1 MDSEALRLALTKIIT
16 ELEAIHQLLEK
27 QTAILGESNYTKG

>member
-16 ELEAIHQLLEK
+16 ELEAIHQLLKE
-27 QTAILGESNYTKG
+27 QGESELKA

>member
-1 MDSEALRLALTKIIT
+1 MDNEALRLALTKIIT

-27 QTAILGESNYTKG
+27 QGDTPAQS